1 MSDKDE
7 STPFSFSA
15 ADLMPE
21 WAQES
26 KKSEKPQKKR
36 TQHQERDSENR
47 QDRGGPR
54 RDNRGGQQGDRR
66 GGGGDRRDFGGDRR
80 GGGQGRGRPGG
91 RGRDDRNRGGR
102 GRGGR
107 DGGRERR
114 EDPIPSGFTLKF
126 GPTPVALK
134 ALNKHIRESFRTYPL
149 IDLAKMIINSRD
161 RYQIEIKA
169 DSEKGAKL
177 FQCKSDGSIW
187 LSREEAMS
195 HFFGADECLK
205 NYYSVEE
212 VEIGTPKGNFSTVAV
227 CGMSGVI
234 LGPPNHHQY
243 QAKIAQLHAERFSHM
258 ALEGFKS
265 RINMASD
272 EETIEKWK
280 EQVSR
285 TLHYRLKSDEPEE
298 VPEAEEKLEEEAVVE
313 ITEAGDEAESENVA
327 ETAEET
333 PAEEAAIV
341 DAEPE
346 DQEAESEEVVDEE
359 SDAGDETDE
368 SDAEEP
374 DEPVEDPTPVPEAK
388 EEDSLLLKTQEELRL
403 HFKENF
409 AAEEITE
416 TDRVSVNGNIPGKL
430 LSSGLLNL
438 IKKESEQLRRGFPLP
453 MIQALCSGFEKHRL
467 RFFKRGKKSLHV
479 SAVRPKALS
488 KSVTLSDRIQKI
500 LDLVSAP
507 QRCDVSGLLEAMVED
522 FKKPTTKEEAD
533 KMELSDASKEVL
545 TDLRWLTSE
554 GLVLEFPDTRLVL
567 GKMPQQQAKPKK
579 KAAQKKS
586 PKQKKGDE
594 EVKAESKEDDKEEIT
609 AKEEDVKAENPAAKE
624 EAKPEPDQEV
634 TKKEV
639 KSESEEAE
647 AIENETK
654 PEPAEV
660 KEESPVTEDPTE
672 SEQ

>member
-7 STPFSFSA
+7 PTPFSFSA

-36 TQHQERDSENR
+36 TQHQERDSGDR

-66 GGGGDRRDFGGDRR
+66 GGGRDRRDFGGDRR
-80 GGGQGRGRPGG
+80 GGGQGRGGPGG

-102 GRGGR
+102 DRGGR

-243 QAKIAQLHAERFSHM
+243 QTKIAQLHAERFSHM

-298 VPEAEEKLEEEAVVE
+298 VPEVEEKQEEEGVVE
-313 ITEAGDEAESENVA
+313 NTESGEEPESESEA

-333 PAEEAAIV
+333 PAEEGAIT

-346 DQEAESEEVVDEE
+346 EQEAEFEEVGEG
-359 SDAGDETDE
+359 SDAGEETDE
-368 SDAEEP
+368 SDAEES
-374 DEPVEDPTPVPEAK
+374 DEPVEDPTPVSEAK

-409 AAEEITE
+409 AAEEIRE
-416 TDRVSVNGNIPGKL
+416 TDRVSVNGDIPGKL
-430 LSSGLLNL
+430 LSRGLFNL

-453 MIQALCSGFEKHRL
+453 MIQALCSGFEKYRL

-488 KSVTLSDRIQKI
+488 KSVILTDRIQKI

-507 QRCDVSGLLEAMVED
+507 QRCDVSGLLESMVED

-586 PKQKKGDE
+586 PKQKKVDE
-594 EVKAESKEDDKEEIT
+594 
-609 AKEEDVKAENPAAKE
+609 
-624 EAKPEPDQEV
+624 
-634 TKKEV
+634 
-639 KSESEEAE
+639 
-647 AIENETK
+647 
-654 PEPAEV
+654 EV
-660 KEESPVTEDPTE
+660 KEESKENAKAGKIEVKEELISAPDGESIEDENIEPEDVKAKEDAPSSPQVE
-672 SEQ
+672 SNEE